1 MGGYQA
7 EEFKTE
13 ELRAGE
19 LHTGEKDFYGELT
32 TRNKGVVSP
41 GEQAVLRD
49 ATVLVAGCGSIGGA
63 AVEPLARLG
72 VRSFVLAD
80 PGTYEVNNLNRQ
92 SAAATDVDRNK
103 ATVAG
108 ERVEAINPHARV
120 KVFPE
125 GVTEDT
131 AAALVGDCDIIVD
144 GVDVTTMDGW
154 RAKHLLHR
162 LALERR
168 LPLVTGWDIAGAQY
182 VRCYDYRYIKEPFDG
197 AIAEADLDRLTSW
210 QLLLRAVPLR
220 YVPVEMLV
228 EVKANLGRPDYSF
241 PQVTYVALMF
251 GALTSHMVVKLL
263 SGATVRPEVYID
275 VHQQARSNRQ
285 RVTARLRRV
294 AALAALA
301 PGLLKLARG
310 GKGI

>member
-1 MGGYQA
+1 MSSSGA
-7 EEFKTE
+7 ETQ
-13 ELRAGE
+13 
-19 LHTGEKDFYGELT
+19 EKVFYGELT
-32 TRNKGVVSP
+32 TRNKGVVST
-41 GEQAVLRD
+41 GEQAVLRG

-108 ERVEAINPHARV
+108 ERVAAINPHAHVR
-120 KVFPE
+120 VFPE
-125 GVTEDT
+125 GVGEETVKE
-131 AAALVGDCDIIVD
+131 LVGDCDVIVD

-162 LALERR
+162 VAVERR

-228 EVKANLGRPDYSF
+228 EVRANLGRPDYSF
-241 PQVTYVALMF
+241 PQVTYVAMVF
-251 GALTSHMVVKLL
+251 GAITSHMVVKLL

-275 VHQQARSNRQ
+275 VHQQARSTRR
-285 RVTARLRRV
+285 RVATRLRRA

-301 PGLLKLARG
+301 PGLLRLARG
-310 GKGI
+310 RKGN

>member
-1 MGGYQA
+1 MSGA
-7 EEFKTE
+7 E
-13 ELRAGE
+13 AQ
-19 LHTGEKDFYGELT
+19 EKVFYGELT
-32 TRNKGVVSP
+32 TRNKGVVST
-41 GEQAVLRD
+41 GEQAVLRG

-108 ERVEAINPHARV
+108 ERVAAINPHADVR
-120 KVFPE
+120 VFPE
-125 GVTEDT
+125 GVTEKT
-131 AAALVGDCDIIVD
+131 VEELVGDCDVIVD

-162 LALERR
+162 VAVRRR

-182 VRCYDYRYIKEPFDG
+182 VRCYDYRYVTEPFDG

-228 EVKANLGRPDYSF
+228 EVRTNLGRPDYSF
-241 PQVTYVALMF
+241 PQVTYVAMMF
-251 GALTSHMVVKLL
+251 GAITSHMVVKLL
-263 SGATVRPEVYID
+263 AGDTVRPEVYID
-275 VHQQARSNRQ
+275 VHQQIRSTRR
-285 RVTARLRRV
+285 RVVTRLRRT

-301 PGLLKLARG
+301 PGLLRLARG
-310 GKGI
+310 QKGS

>member
-1 MGGYQA
+1 MSGLEA
-7 EEFKTE
+7 EA
-13 ELRAGE
+13 AGRP
-19 LHTGEKDFYGELT
+19 GEILDAADFYAELT
-32 TRNKGVVSP
+32 TRNRGVVGP
-41 GEQAVLRD
+41 AEQAVLRGS
-49 ATVLVAGCGSIGGA
+49 TVLVAGCGSIGGA

-72 VRSFVLAD
+72 VLSFVLAD

-92 SAAATDVDRNK
+92 SAAVTDVDRNK

-108 ERVEAINPHARV
+108 ERVAAINPHARV

-131 AAALVGDCDIIVD
+131 ARALVEECDVIVD

-162 LALERR
+162 LAVERR

-182 VRCYDYRYIKEPFDG
+182 VRCYDYRRVRKPFDG

-228 EVKANLGRPDYSF
+228 EVRANLGRPDYSF
-241 PQVTYVALMF
+241 PQVTYVAMMF

-263 SGATVRPEVYID
+263 AGETVRPEVFID
-275 VHQQARSNRQ
+275 VHQQVRSSGQ
-285 RVTARLRRV
+285 QLLTRVRRA

-301 PGLLKLARG
+301 PGLLRLARG
-310 GKGI
+310 AKGA

>member
-1 MGGYQA
+1 MSSAA
-7 EEFKTE
+7 E
-13 ELRAGE
+13 AQ
-19 LHTGEKDFYGELT
+19 EKVFYGELT
-32 TRNKGVVSP
+32 TRNKGVVST
-41 GEQAVLRD
+41 GEQAVLRG

-108 ERVEAINPHARV
+108 ERVAAINPHAHVR
-120 KVFPE
+120 VFPE
-125 GVTEDT
+125 GVTEET
-131 AAALVGDCDIIVD
+131 VKELVGDCDVIVD

-162 LALERR
+162 LAVERR

-228 EVKANLGRPDYSF
+228 EVRANLGRPDYSF
-241 PQVTYVALMF
+241 PQVTYVAMMF

-263 SGATVRPEVYID
+263 AGETVRPEVYID
-275 VHQQARSNRQ
+275 VHQQARSTR
-285 RVTARLRRV
+285 RRMATRLHRA

-301 PGLLKLARG
+301 PGLLRLARG
-310 GKGI
+310 RRES